1 MRMNTRARPG
11 VFVMAASGVAVAFT
25 LVYLFGVRTRAGQVL
40 DERAFDGARLGQRS
54 IAPVTLSL
62 LDSLPV
68 IAVVIAFLVTVVI
81 TAARRNW
88 TSFIIAMVAAG
99 LANLATQVLKDLVLD
114 RPDFDVH
121 GYAFNSFPSG
131 HTTLAASAALVF
143 FLAVRPNLRPMA
155 AAIGALF
162 TIVTGVSTL
171 ANQWHRPSDIIAA
184 LLVVACFGCLAGAVL
199 TGLQP
204 HHDPP
209 ARSPW
214 NSALDWV
221 ALLSVVVAGLAFAAS
236 AAELPL
242 PRISLPLAYIGGV
255 AGISAVGF
263 LLAVA
268 ASRSF
273 RTFR

>member
-1 MRMNTRARPG
+1 MRINQGARPG
-11 VFVMAASGVAVAFT
+11 VFVMAALGVAVAFAV
-25 LVYLFGVRTRAGQVL
+25 VYVVAVRTRVGQIL

-54 IAPVTLSL
+54 IAPVTLTL
-62 LDSLPV
+62 LDGLPV
-68 IAVVIAFLVTVVI
+68 IAVVIAVLVAVVV
-81 TAARRNW
+81 TAVRRNW
-88 TSFIIAMVAAG
+88 ISFFVAMVAAA

-114 RPDFDVH
+114 RPDFGVH

-143 FLAVRPNLRPMA
+143 FLAVSPKLRPMA
-155 AAIGALF
+155 AALGALF
-162 TIVTGVSTL
+162 TISTGVSTL
-171 ANQWHRPSDIIAA
+171 ANQWHRPSDVIAA
-184 LLVVACFGCLAGAVL
+184 LLVVAFFGCIAGAVL

-214 NSALDWV
+214 NSALDWTTV
-221 ALLSVVVAGLAFAAS
+221 LCMVVAGLAVAGSTAG
-236 AAELPL
+236 LPL
-242 PRISLPLAYIGGV
+242 PVISGPLAYIGGV
-255 AGISAVGF
+255 ASICAVGF

-273 RTFR
+273 RSFR

>member
-1 MRMNTRARPG
+1 
-11 VFVMAASGVAVAFT
+11 MAAFGVAVAFV
-25 LVYLFGVRTRAGQVL
+25 LVYLVGVRTRTGQQL

-68 IAVVIAFLVTVVI
+68 IAVVIAFLVAVVV
-81 TAARRNW
+81 TAVRRNW
-88 TSFIIAMVAAG
+88 ASFVIAMVAAA
-99 LANLATQVLKDLVLD
+99 LANLATQVLKELVLD
-114 RPDFDVH
+114 RPDFGVH

-143 FLAVRPNLRPMA
+143 FLAVSPNLRPMA
-155 AAIGALF
+155 AAMGAVF

-171 ANQWHRPSDIIAA
+171 ANQWHRPSDVIAA
-184 LLVVACFGCLAGAVL
+184 LLVVGVLRMPRRRRPHRAATAPRSAGAL
-199 TGLQP
+199 
-204 HHDPP
+204 
-209 ARSPW
+209 
-214 NSALDWV
+214 ALEQRPELGGGVCAW
-221 ALLSVVVAGLAFAAS
+221 SWPGLAFVGS

>member
-11 VFVMAASGVAVAFT
+11 IFVMAAFGVAVAFVV
-25 LVYLFGVRTRAGQVL
+25 VYLVGVRTRTGQQL

-68 IAVVIAFLVTVVI
+68 IAVVIAFLVAVVV
-81 TAARRNW
+81 TAVRRNW
-88 TSFIIAMVAAG
+88 ASFVIAMVAAA
-99 LANLATQVLKDLVLD
+99 LANLATQVLKELVLD
-114 RPDFDVH
+114 RPDFGVH

-143 FLAVRPNLRPMA
+143 FLAVSPNLRPMA
-155 AAIGALF
+155 AAMGAVF

-171 ANQWHRPSDIIAA
+171 ANQWHRPSDVIAA
-184 LLVVACFGCLAGAVL
+184 LLVAAFFGCLAGAVL

-214 NSALDWV
+214 NNALSWV
-221 ALLSVVVAGLAFAAS
+221 AGLCVVVAGVAFVGS